1 MLNSNP
7 LSPRAARQVGMT
19 LIELMTTLSVASI
32 LAAVATPSFTS
43 FLRNTEVRGSSEA
56 LLQGLQLARTEAIRQ
71 NRHICYDW
79 SGAGTGWTVTTGCL
93 NAPGGSTPTQIIQ
106 QSPNRDGS
114 AASTI
119 TMTPAGSQ
127 RVMFNGYGRI
137 VPNTVGG
144 SSITQIDIAA
154 PQASMQRRIRVSA
167 GDSSGRVFVCD
178 PAAASGTQMACN

>member
-1 MLNSNP
+1 MLISKP
-7 LSPRAARQVGMT
+7 IARQVGMT

-79 SGAGTGWTVTTGCL
+79 SGSGTGWVVTTGCL
-93 NAPGGSTPTQIIQ
+93 NAPGATTAAQVIQ
-106 QSPNRDGS
+106 LSPNREGS
-114 AASTI
+114 IASTI
-119 TMTPAGSQ
+119 TMTPSGSQ

-144 SSITQIDIAA
+144 ASITQIDIASPRA
-154 PQASMQRRIRVSA
+154 NMARRILVSA

-178 PAAASGTQMACN
+178 PAAASGSQMACS